1 MDKLVTQSDQW
12 HRSQLLRQLKRLVR
26 AVAVLGYC
34 RHSDAIDAVAESIT
48 DVEQTLKTLSASP
61 LTLTEYLNQLE
72 TPIQSDNQ
80 RLLIEAHT
88 LLMQARSLIN
98 KGNERRFK
106 ALNVVEMRRDQ
117 ADLADAAFERMLAAS
132 DVPSLYSSA
141 AASESLCFGS
151 NDSANGSNDS
161 AKGSNSPNKNSKNS
175 LIRKNKR
182 AATHLTLVV
191 DNSDSQSP
199 ASPGN

>member
-1 MDKLVTQSDQW
+1 MDKSVTQSDQW
-12 HRSQLLRQLKRLVR
+12 HRSQLLRQLKSLVR

-34 RHSDAIDAVAESIT
+34 RRSDAIDAVAESIT

-61 LTLTEYLNQLE
+61 LTLTEYLHQLE
-72 TPIQSDNQ
+72 TSTQSENQ

-98 KGNERRFK
+98 KGKERRFK

-132 DVPSLYSSA
+132 DVPSLYSA
-141 AASESLCFGS
+141 TAASESLCFGS
-151 NDSANGSNDS
+151 NDSGQAN
-161 AKGSNSPNKNSKNS
+161 KGLNGNSKTS
-175 LIRKNKR
+175 SKRKNKR
-182 AATHLTLVV
+182 AATSLKLVV

-199 ASPGN
+199 ASPGNQ